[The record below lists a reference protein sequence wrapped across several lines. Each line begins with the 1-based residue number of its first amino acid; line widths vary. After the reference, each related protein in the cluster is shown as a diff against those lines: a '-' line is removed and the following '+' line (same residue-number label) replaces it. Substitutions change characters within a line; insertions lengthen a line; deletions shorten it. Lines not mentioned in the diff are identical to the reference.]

1 MTVNNMNMTL
11 ERTGG
16 TWNTN
21 ADSFVNNLTLDGGII
36 NARVKNRLSCRWYKG
51 NGNVA

>member
-11 ERTGG
+11 ENGG

-36 NARVKNRLSCRWYKG
+36 NAKSEKRLSLSI
-51 NGNVA
+51 N